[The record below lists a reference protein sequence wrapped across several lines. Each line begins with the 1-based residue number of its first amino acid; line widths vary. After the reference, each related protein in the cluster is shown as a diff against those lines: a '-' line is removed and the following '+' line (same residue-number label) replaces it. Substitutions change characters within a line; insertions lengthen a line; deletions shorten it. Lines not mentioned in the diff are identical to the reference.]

1 MKYFPAI
8 WMIFLISVV
17 SATTPHLGTLAT
29 DIQIPLCVEGR
40 TVGAMSLKAGSEITI
55 IKVDHDGVLV
65 ARGAS
70 TPFKVS
76 RETLTYASLA
86 AAEATPDPVPT
97 RLPTFTPIASPTPK
111 VIPPTISKNETITS
125 NFNSLV
131 GTWENIKGGYYQ
143 GGTKCTIEINSLN
156 NIVVKQEF
164 NTADGSKQMNSSNW
178 RAREAGDK
186 IIFEKSS
193 NLNAHYASRSTFKQ
207 WYEIRLPF
215 NLDKLEIISFH
226 DNPDGSFSNT
236 SFYKKVDK

>member
-1 MKYFPAI
+1 
-8 WMIFLISVV
+8 MIFLISVV
-17 SATTPHLGTLAT
+17 SATTPHQGTLAT

-65 ARGAS
+65 SRGAS

-76 RETLTYASLA
+76 RETLTGASLA
-86 AAEATPDPVPT
+86 AAEATPDPIPP
-97 RLPTFTPIASPTPK
+97 RLPTFTPVASPTPK
-111 VIPPTISKNETITS
+111 ATPSTISKNETITS
-125 NFNSLV
+125 NFDSLV

-143 GGTKCTIEINSLN
+143 GGPNCKIEINSLN
-156 NIVVKQEF
+156 NIVIKQEF
-164 NTADGSKQMNSSNW
+164 NSAEGSKHMNSSNW

-193 NLNAHYASRSTFKQ
+193 NPNSHYASRQTFKQ

-215 NLDKLEIISFH
+215 NLDKLEIINCYV
-226 DNPDGSFSNT
+226 NPDGSSSNT
-236 SFYKKVDK
+236 SFYKKVEK